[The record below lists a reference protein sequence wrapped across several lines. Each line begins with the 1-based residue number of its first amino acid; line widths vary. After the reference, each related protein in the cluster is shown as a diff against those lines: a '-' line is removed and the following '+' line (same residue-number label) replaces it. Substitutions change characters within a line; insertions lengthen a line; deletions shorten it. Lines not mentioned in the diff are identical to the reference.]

1 MGRLT
6 TDFTPGIWD
15 IQSPAPGVF
24 SLTSTT
30 NDGQE
35 KFIASVIQDNLAD
48 AVILANAKALFQTLH
63 YVVKH
68 FDDDKNDPLLQED
81 YFHGKMSDPVF
92 ERARNC
98 LTLMEFEYIRVRE
111 KQAHLNE
118 RDCDIPFECDP
129 EKDGRKEANNV

>member
-15 IQSPAPGVF
+15 IQFPASGVF
-24 SLTSTT
+24 SLTSTA
-30 NDGQE
+30 NDGQM
-35 KFIASVIQDNLAD
+35 KFIASVIEDNLAD

-68 FDDDKNDPLLQED
+68 FDDDKDDPLLQED
-81 YFHGKMSDPVF
+81 YYHGRMSNAVF

-98 LTLMEFEYIRVRE
+98 LTMMELEYISVCE
-111 KQAHLNE
+111 KQALLNPK
-118 RDCDIPFECDP
+118 DSDIPFEYDP
-129 EKDGRKEANNV
+129 EKDGRKKTDHA